1 MLLRFLAIASAT
13 LLSIEKKYTDLLF
26 PLHSCGGNEL
36 GNPRKPPS
44 RCSVREPTSN
54 VHGRLE
60 AEQGAR
66 NCMWWLLSLVAE
78 EMRRRREFLSQHPE
92 VRTAGM
98 DLEQRGLAHLVPAYS
113 LPEERISLV
122 LELATP

>member
-1 MLLRFLAIASAT
+1 M
-13 LLSIEKKYTDLLF
+13 
-26 PLHSCGGNEL
+26 
-36 GNPRKPPS
+36 
-44 RCSVREPTSN
+44 
-54 VHGRLE
+54 
-60 AEQGAR
+60 
-66 NCMWWLLSLVAE
+66 VAE